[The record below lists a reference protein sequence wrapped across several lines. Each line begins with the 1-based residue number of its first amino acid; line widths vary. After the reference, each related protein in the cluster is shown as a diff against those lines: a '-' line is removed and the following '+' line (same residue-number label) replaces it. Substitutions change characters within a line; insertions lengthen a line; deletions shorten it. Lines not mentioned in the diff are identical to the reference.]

1 MYKIINNKH
10 IRFYLAVIIISLTL
24 NWLVQLSYYILMT
37 SRNPLAFQGQKTLL
51 EYLTGV
57 IGDGVIAPII
67 NVLVFIFFTTIHLK
81 PQKKTIIKMFILA
94 LITDIL
100 VHFFQGAFSLTNWS
114 MPKPFEWNFAGYWH
128 MISLP
133 IQMTYLYY
141 FFYIVVKK
149 WREVK
154 KKTILKY
161 PVFAVL
167 GLMLLFLV
175 LFIFDNGLI

>member
-1 MYKIINNKH
+1 MKKRLVWII
-10 IRFYLAVIIISLTL
+10 LIIIASLIL
-24 NWLVQLSYYILMT
+24 DWLMQLSFYFYTINQ
-37 SRNPLAFQGQKTLL
+37 NPLAFQGQKTLL

-67 NVLVFIFFTTIHLK
+67 NVLVFVFFTTIHLK
-81 PQKKTIIKMFILA
+81 PQKKTIVKMFILA

-114 MPKPFEWNFAGYWH
+114 MPKPFAWNFAGYWH

-141 FFYIVVKK
+141 FFYTMVVKWK
-149 WREVK
+149 EVK
-154 KKTILKY
+154 KNVVLKRSITA
-161 PVFAVL
+161 VF
-167 GLMLLFLV
+167 GLMLLFVV
-175 LFIFDNGLI
+175 LFFFDNGLI